1 MSLKLR
7 ERQIGDVTIVDLGGR
22 MTLGTDSSDFSDL
35 IGRLLP
41 AGKTKII
48 LNMSDVMSLD
58 SLGVSV
64 IASTSMRASRA
75 GGALKLLAP
84 SVRLRDLFKIMRF
97 DRLFEVFDDEEMA
110 LRSFAPEM
118 PVRHC
123 RCPVCQTRMSPASPG
138 GVHWERQMCPSC
150 GARVQVGHV
159 AGSGNAVRVME
170 VEVPTYEAEYFH
182 VTCDRPVTVSVVGRL
197 DSFAWS
203 TLVGLWSAIPS
214 PKRVLFHLDERA
226 EISASG
232 WTKLMA
238 LVGATDG
245 ADRAAVLLDS
255 VDRLPEELRWS
266 FAETPGVSA
275 QRTTA
280 ISALGETDADAPWLT
295 DVE

>member
-1 MSLKLR
+1 MSLRLR
-7 ERQIGDVTIVDLGGR
+7 ERQIGDVTIVDGR
-22 MTLGTDSSDFSDL
+22 MSPDSSDFRDL
-35 IGRLLP
+35 IGRLLR

-48 LNMSDVMSLD
+48 LNMSDFMYLD
-58 SLGVSV
+58 SVGVAA
-64 IASTSMRASRA
+64 IANTFMHTSKA

-84 SVRLRDLFKIMRF
+84 SVKLRDQLKVMRL
-97 DRLFEVFDDEEMA
+97 DTVFEIFDDEQMA

-138 GVHWERQMCPSC
+138 GVHWERQMCASC
-150 GARVQVGHV
+150 GARVQVGQV
-159 AGSGNAVRVME
+159 TGSGNAVPVIE

-182 VTCDRPVTVSVVGRL
+182 VACDRPVTVSAVGRL

-203 TLVGLWSAIPS
+203 TLVRLWSAIPS

-238 LVGATDG
+238 LVSATDG
-245 ADRAAVLLDS
+245 VDRSAVLLDS
-255 VDRLPEELRWS
+255 VDRLPEELRRS
-266 FAETPGVSA
+266 FAETPGVSS

-280 ISALGETDADAPWLT
+280 ISALGEPGADAPWLT
-295 DVE
+295 NVE